1 MLAENRLEMFPKF
14 HQTKETNRLTGLPLS
29 LSGITRCSLFAL
41 LIFTPLARASVQD
54 WAVSVILIITLLGF
68 TAFLLDKSLT
78 WEWKWIR
85 TPLDKPILVL
95 LLLAIVSTIFSSHRP
110 TSFRALM
117 LFVSYLVIFYMTI
130 HTARTRFQLRQVIYF
145 ITGMAAFL
153 SVFGLFKLF
162 GANPFPWWDY
172 ADLSQNA
179 NRMTATF
186 GNPDHL
192 AGYMEMAAL
201 LLLGLVFTGFRY
213 LKSPVMIGLIFL
225 TVISLILSLS
235 RGGWIGGGVGL
246 AFMLIVLMT
255 NHYFKKKR
263 RIAAVCSGFLIVMLV
278 ILTSTPVVER
288 ILTFEQK
295 EDMPSFSGRAVVW
308 GGIVNMI
315 QDHPLLGAGPGTFA
329 NVFTQYQPPGQGA
342 RYSMGHNDYLHF
354 ISEVG
359 IPLIAVMLWMMVSF
373 FKRGLDKLKNRS
385 RLVRGAVLGGMAG
398 VTAILV
404 HGGGDFNLHI
414 PANAV
419 LFTVIAALTVA
430 PSAKHR

>member
-1 MLAENRLEMFPKF
+1 M
-14 HQTKETNRLTGLPLS
+14 
-29 LSGITRCSLFAL
+29 
-41 LIFTPLARASVQD
+41 
-54 WAVSVILIITLLGF
+54 
-68 TAFLLDKSLT
+68 
-78 WEWKWIR
+78 
-85 TPLDKPILVL
+85 
-95 LLLAIVSTIFSSHRP
+95 
-110 TSFRALM
+110 
-117 LFVSYLVIFYMTI
+117 
-130 HTARTRFQLRQVIYF
+130 
-145 ITGMAAFL
+145 GMAVFL

-179 NRMTATF
+179 NRVTATF

-235 RGGWIGGGVGL
+235 RGGWIGGGAGL
-246 AFMLIVLMT
+246 AFMLLILMT
-255 NHYFKKKR
+255 NRYFKKKR
-263 RIAAVCSGFLIVMLV
+263 RIAAVCSGFLIVTLI

-359 IPLIAVMLWMMVSF
+359 IPLIAVMLWMMFSF

-385 RLVRGAVLGGMAG
+385 RLIRGAALGGMAG

-419 LFTVIAALTVA
+419 MFTVIAALTVG